1 MRIKNTKRRK
11 AQVVIE
17 YVLIFA
23 IVIVAIVSVGFL
35 PKIKANFSNHYDK
48 CVDVILERG

>member
-23 IVIVAIVSVGFL
+23 IMIVAIVSVGFL
-35 PKIKANFSNHYDK
+35 PKIKANFSSHYDK